1 MSVSE
6 FKAFVEGLLADVDI
20 ENGLGATKL
29 KALMEQIDK
38 LEDKSVFMPSGPY
51 PYYVPRNPDDY
62 RLTCSTSSSESS
74 DFDINSSRPQTSGL
88 ATTEGVG
95 VITLNIGPPTNPDGT
110 PVTAADYKT
119 NPPFNPFDAR

>member
-1 MSVSE
+1 MNVSE
-6 FKAFVEGLLADVDI
+6 FKAFVEGLLADVDT

-38 LEDKSVFMPSGPY
+38 LEDKPVLVPSGPFPY
-51 PYYVPRNPDDY
+51 PVPVKPEDY
-62 RLTCSTSSSESS
+62 KLTCLPRSSESS
-74 DFDINSSRPQTSGL
+74 GSGIDTSYPWTSGL
-88 ATTEGVG
+88 ATTEGKG
-95 VITLNIGPPTNPDGT
+95 AFTLNVGPPTNPDGT